1 MQHVLANQNMAIYLT
16 PARLAFVSDFALER
30 IIPAE
35 LRRYKIMGLFG
46 LITHHLFR
54 HCFGVRMP
62 PNAFDTEI
70 QNPRTDMSVIP
81 TLANPSIA
89 QRSWLS
95 SSDDQDPWTNA
106 ASDANST
113 ALGTYLYV
121 WYPDIVYV
129 DGIDHYS
136 RRVSAAPGPRPRPR
150 RFRASELLYVEGSVD
165 GGSWRDSETYLPLQ
179 LFVFCR
185 VPLPR
190 LPKGVARTPYM
201 IKIRFHAPL
210 GHGTG

>member
-16 PARLAFVSDFALER
+16 PTRLAFVSDFALER

-35 LRRYKIMGLFG
+35 LCRYNIMDLFG

-54 HCFGVRMP
+54 HCFGVRVP
-62 PNAFDTEI
+62 PNAFDTET
-70 QNPRTDMSVIP
+70 QNPRTDMLVIP
-81 TLANPSIA
+81 TLANSSIA

-95 SSDDQDPWTNA
+95 SSGDQAPWTNA

-121 WYPDIVYV
+121 LYPDIVYV

-136 RRVSAAPGPRPRPR
+136 RQVSAAPGLRPRPR
-150 RFRASELLYVEGSVD
+150 HFRASEQLCVGDSVN
-165 GGSWRDSETYLPLQ
+165 GGGWRDSETYLP
-179 LFVFCR
+179 
-185 VPLPR
+185 
-190 LPKGVARTPYM
+190 
-201 IKIRFHAPL
+201 
-210 GHGTG
+210 